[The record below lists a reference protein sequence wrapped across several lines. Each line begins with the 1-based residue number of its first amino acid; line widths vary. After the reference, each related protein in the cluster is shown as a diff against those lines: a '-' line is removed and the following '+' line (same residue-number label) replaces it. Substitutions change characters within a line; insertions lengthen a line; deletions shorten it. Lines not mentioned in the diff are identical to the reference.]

1 MLISKTF
8 KFDSAHKLPNY
19 PGKCSQLHGHTWKL
33 IVSCSGEVNEK
44 TGMTIDFLEI
54 KRVVQDKVLSKIDH
68 IYLNDLI
75 ENPTC
80 ENILL
85 WIKKELKP
93 SLRGLKTLVL
103 YETDSSFCEL
113 EC

>member
-1 MLISKTF
+1 MLISKIF

-19 PGKCSQLHGHTWKL
+19 TGKCSQLHGHTWRL
-33 IVSCSGEVNEK
+33 IVTCDGKVNEK
-44 TGMTIDFLEI
+44 SGMIVDFLEI
-54 KRVVQDKVLSKIDH
+54 KKVVEEKVLSNLDH
-68 IYLNDLI
+68 SHLNDFI

-85 WIKKELKP
+85 WIKEQLKD
-93 SLRGLKTLVL
+93 SDLKLKKLAL
-103 YETDSSFCEL
+103 YESDNSFCEL

>member
-1 MLISKTF
+1 MLISKIF

-19 PGKCSQLHGHTWKL
+19 IGKCSNLHGHTWEL
-33 IVSCSGEVNEK
+33 VVGCEGEVDKK
-44 TGMTIDFLEI
+44 TGMIIDFKEI
-54 KRVVQDKVLSKIDH
+54 KSIVQEKILNKLDH

-93 SLRGLKTLVL
+93 GLNGLKKLVL